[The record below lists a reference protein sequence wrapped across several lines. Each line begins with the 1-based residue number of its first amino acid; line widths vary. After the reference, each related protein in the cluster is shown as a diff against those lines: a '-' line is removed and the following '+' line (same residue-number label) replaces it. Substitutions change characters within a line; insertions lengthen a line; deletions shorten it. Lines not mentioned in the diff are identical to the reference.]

1 MDEHVERLHM
11 ALAAALREHR
21 PKPFSAPVTVA
32 EISQDLVPY
41 RSVRSSVGFEMNA
54 DYEHAL
60 LQLLAGVGG
69 HARIEPERAG
79 EEMRE
84 ELKSPNPNVGLF
96 RKFAACEVWVS
107 EPLLVEQDG
116 DQTDA
121 FAPEPTRPEDE
132 PIEAR
137 VAEAAATEPETTG
150 ASPKRYMA
158 PSLWRPSSESDEDAA
173 ADPAPTIA
181 REPAA
186 GTARVPRPRGIAP
199 PVGQPEIRPDFDP
212 RCGFCD
218 SALPG
223 GRIVRFCPH
232 CGADQALRPCASC
245 GEPLDSTWGFCI
257 ACGAAQ
263 E

>member
-1 MDEHVERLHM
+1 MDEHVERLHL
-11 ALAAALREHR
+11 ALAAALRANR

-32 EISQDLVPY
+32 EIYQDLVPY

-60 LQLLAGVGG
+60 LQLLAGMGG

-96 RKFAACEVWVS
+96 RKFAACEVWIS
-107 EPLLVEQDG
+107 EPLLGEQDG

-121 FAPEPTRPEDE
+121 FAPEPTLPESE

-137 VAEAAATEPETTG
+137 VAQTDATESETTG
-150 ASPKRYMA
+150 ASPKRYTA
-158 PSLWRPSSESDEDAA
+158 PSLWRPSEDDEDAA
-173 ADPAPTIA
+173 ADPAPAIA
-181 REPAA
+181 REPVA
-186 GTARVPRPRGIAP
+186 GTARAPRPRGIAP
-199 PVGQPEIRPDFDP
+199 PVGQPEARPDFDP

-223 GRIVRFCPH
+223 GRIV
-232 CGADQALRPCASC
+232 
-245 GEPLDSTWGFCI
+245 
-257 ACGAAQ
+257 
-263 E
+263 

>member
-1 MDEHVERLHM
+1 MDDHVERLHV
-11 ALAAALREHR
+11 ALAAALRQKR

-32 EISQDLVPY
+32 EIYQDLVPY

-69 HARIEPERAG
+69 HARTEPERAA

-84 ELKSPNPNVGLF
+84 ELKSSNPNVGLF

-107 EPLLVEQDG
+107 EPPASEHDG

-121 FAPEPTRPEDE
+121 FAPEVVHAENEPVDASPSESTPE
-132 PIEAR
+132 PR
-137 VAEAAATEPETTG
+137 TAAAE
-150 ASPKRYMA
+150 PKRYTA
-158 PSLWRPSSESDEDAA
+158 PSLWRPSSESDDEA
-173 ADPAPTIA
+173 ADPAPAIA
-181 REPAA
+181 HEPAA
-186 GTARVPRPRGIAP
+186 GAARAQRPRGIAP
-199 PVGQPEIRPDFDP
+199 PVGQPEVRPDFEP

-245 GEPLDSTWGFCI
+245 GEPLDSTWEFCI